1 MLKLPH
7 FLVLAMQT
15 LRRNKIQGML
25 AMLGVTVG
33 VGALVTSIALGRGAQ
48 QAITEQLMAV
58 GANMIVVTAGNY
70 QVERSQDAG
79 VAPADHGS
87 VEPLDSVAPYLVQSE
102 TAELAELIRP
112 ALYTYDEEASSSNEP
127 AARYRQAHYEDDP
140 NALHDHPT
148 AAERLGDT
156 MAGLGAAATL
166 SLDDADAILNQL
178 DGVQFVASG
187 VHENARVQLP
197 GGAGRSWFTRL
208 HGTEP
213 DLPEIR
219 RGWTFPRGRF
229 FNRSEFDNAEQVM
242 VLGQVVADRLFG
254 RDYNPVGDSIELWN
268 QEFTIT
274 GVIGSRS
281 WVTQPTAGDDQFDAV
296 YVPVSTVH
304 RLLNLSM
311 LNTITVTTQSA
322 GDTTTIAGEITE
334 LLRQRHGISEQ
345 MPDDFTVKTQAE
357 QILGNGLPPQVAR
370 IVAGNMDSVDNVT
383 IAQLSSSLERA
394 NSTMMAL
401 LAGVAAVSLMV
412 GGIGVANLLLLSV
425 TQRTREVGLRVAM
438 GARGKDIAMQ
448 FVLEAVI
455 LSLLGGI
462 IGAAVGYFVA
472 GSLEGLLE
480 WSTDVSVLSTVL
492 AIIVAA
498 VLGVVSG
505 LYPARKAARLDPIGA
520 LHHE

>member
-1 MLKLPH
+1 MLKMPH
-7 FLVLAMQT
+7 FLALALQT
-15 LRRNKIQGML
+15 LRRNKVQGIL

-79 VAPADHGS
+79 AAPADHGS
-87 VEPLDSVAPYLVQSE
+87 LAPEDSITPYLVNSR
-102 TAELAELIRP
+102 TPDLAEMIRP
-112 ALYTYDEEASSSNEP
+112 ALYEP
-127 AARYRQAHYEDDP
+127 DSATADGGSRLQFRQVHYEDDP

-166 SLDDADAILNQL
+166 SLDDADAILTQL

-197 GGAGRSWFTRL
+197 DGGRSWFTRL

-242 VLGQVVADRLFG
+242 VIGQVVADRLFG
-254 RDYNPVGDSIELWN
+254 RDYNPVGDSLELWN

-281 WVTQPTAGDDQFDAV
+281 WVTQPAAGDDQFDAV

-304 RLLNLSM
+304 RLLNLSK

-322 GDTTTIAGEITE
+322 GDTTTVASEITE
-334 LLRQRHGISEQ
+334 LLRQRHGITEQ

-448 FVLEAVI
+448 FVIEAVI

-462 IGAAVGYFVA
+462 IGAAAGFLVA
-472 GSLEGLLE
+472 GSLEGILE
-480 WSTDVSVLSTVL
+480 WSTDVSILSTVL

-498 VLGVVSG
+498 VLGVLSG